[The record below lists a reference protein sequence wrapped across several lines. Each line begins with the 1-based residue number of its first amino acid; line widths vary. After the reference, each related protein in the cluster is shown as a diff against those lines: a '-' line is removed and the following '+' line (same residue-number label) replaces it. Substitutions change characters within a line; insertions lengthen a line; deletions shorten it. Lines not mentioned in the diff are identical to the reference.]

1 MKQLE
6 EKFLNE
12 IKPLVNQFIEIR
24 KQPLDIKQRME
35 CVDIRKEIQAK
46 TSEFKKAYTEMS
58 SREWERIEAENAR
71 INAQHINIIK
81 NMVQLKQD
89 IVLRDTAIK
98 EAKREGKDD
107 DTYKLL
113 CITQKTEIE
122 KFSKM
127 KQQCEKG
134 QEIYKS
140 NIGQLEELKKAQ
152 KEFEEKYGDMDYIT
166 EKEMYRLDSFMGFK
180 EDMETVRM
188 SSSQVYDENGKVL
201 DMENIMDMEQKADE
215 ELKQDKE
222 KELEQLREKVS
233 KMFDEKQK
241 EFDTYWEQKMRD
253 FDEVEAK
260 VDEELREE
268 ARQKKLNMQE
278 DKKEQDVPKKGR
290 IRRLWEKAKSF
301 FKRKVIPALIEP
313 IEQEPEETDTFK
325 KELTKDSPPPE
336 KQAENSKKFINRGKN
351 KKTEK
356 EIKEVLT
363 LLD

>member
-1 MKQLE
+1 MKQLEELE

-46 TSEFKKAYTEMS
+46 TSEFKKAYTDMS
-58 SREWERIEAENAR
+58 SRECEKIEAENAR
-71 INAQHINIIK
+71 INAQRSDIIK

-122 KFSKM
+122 KFNKM
-127 KQQCEKG
+127 KQQCEEE
-134 QEIYKS
+134 QEIYKT

-166 EKEMYRLDSFMGFK
+166 EREMYRLDSFMGLK
-180 EDMETVRM
+180 EEMETVRM
-188 SSSQVYDENGKVL
+188 SDSQFYDENGNVL
-201 DMENIMDMEQKADE
+201 GIDDIMDMQQRAKE
-215 ELKQDKE
+215 EAKQERKEKLKQLVEIYE
-222 KELEQLREKVS
+222 KAQ
-233 KMFDEKQK
+233 
-241 EFDTYWEQKMRD
+241 RD

-268 ARQKKLNMQE
+268 ARQKELNKQE
-278 DKKEQDVPKKGR
+278 DKKEQDIPKKGR
-290 IRRLWEKAKSF
+290 IRRLWEKFTSIF
-301 FKRKVIPALIEP
+301 RKRNVPLLEEGKEPKVQPKNKFIEGIQKGAP
-313 IEQEPEETDTFK
+313 TR
-325 KELTKDSPPPE
+325 E
-336 KQAENSKKFINRGKN
+336 KQAEHTKWFFSKN
-351 KKTEK
+351 KGKDAKTKEESEK
-356 EIKEVLT
+356 FEDILE
-363 LLD
+363 LLNI

>member
-1 MKQLE
+1 MKQLEELE

-12 IKPLVNQFIEIR
+12 IKPLVNQFIEYK
-24 KQPLDIKQRME
+24 KQEMSNFAKE
-35 CVDIRKEIQAK
+35 TTDIRIAITDK
-46 TSEFKKAYTEMS
+46 TSEFKKTYTEIWNTEIS
-58 SREWERIEAENAR
+58 EKTKEANRQEQELLEERKSIL
-71 INAQHINIIK
+71 Q
-81 NMVQLKQD
+81 
-89 IVLRDTAIK
+89 LRDEIVKRNGAIDQ
-98 EAKREGKDD
+98 EKDKVLYQ
-107 DTYKLL
+107 TQQEEIQKYK
-113 CITQKTEIE
+113 
-122 KFSKM
+122 KM
-127 KQQCEKG
+127 KQEYDKKL
-134 QEIYKS
+134 EEYKS

-152 KEFEEKYGDMDYIT
+152 KEFEERYGSIDYIT
-166 EKEMYRLDSFMGFK
+166 EGDVYRLDILIGKK

-188 SSSQVYDENGKVL
+188 SGSQVYDENGKVV
-201 DMENIMDMEQKADE
+201 DMKNIMDMEQKADE

-268 ARQKKLNMQE
+268 ARQKELNIQE

-336 KQAENSKKFINRGKN
+336 KQVENSKEFINREKN
-351 KKTEK
+351 TETEQK
-356 EIKEVLT
+356 MSDVLT
-363 LLD
+363 ILD